1 MTFINNI
8 SILGVLI
15 CCSAFFSCAEISLA
29 VARKLKLQLLA
40 AEGVRQADKVLALQ
54 AQPGHFFTVV
64 QICLN
69 AVAILGGI
77 LGEAAFPPYIAQF
90 IRQFYDGGAGVETAS
105 FLLSFLFVTSL
116 FILIADLIPKRLA
129 MTAPERVAL
138 VVIGPMLVCIRVFK
152 PAVLLFNG
160 LANLFFRI
168 CKVSTVR
175 NDDITSADIVAMID
189 AGAQAGVLHTR
200 EHHVIE
206 NVFEL
211 ETRTVT
217 ASMTQRDSIVYFSL
231 HDGIDTIK
239 QKITE
244 HPHSTFLVCNG
255 GIDEMVGCVN
265 SKDILLR
272 LLNQRSLAISELTIR
287 TALVVP
293 DTLTLW
299 EVLSRF
305 KSKRDNFAVILNEY
319 ALVVG
324 VITLTD
330 VLSTLMGN
338 MVSQSAEEQI
348 VKRDADSWLID
359 GLTPVQDVQY
369 ALAIGHFPEDQN
381 YETIAGFIMYSLRK
395 IPKRT
400 DCVQYA
406 GYKFEVVD
414 IDSNRID
421 QLLVTRLDPLA
432 A

>member
-1 MTFINNI
+1 MTFVNNI

-15 CCSAFFSCAEISLA
+15 GCSAFFSSAEISLA

-105 FLLSFLFVTSL
+105 FLLSFLFVTSM

-138 VVIGPMLVCIRVFK
+138 VVIEPMLICIRVFK

-175 NDDITSADIVAMID
+175 NDDITSADVVAMID

-231 HDGIDTIK
+231 HDGIDIIK

-369 ALAIGHFPEDQN
+369 ALAIGHFPDDQN

-432 A
+432 G